1 MDLPK
6 TAAMG
11 NASPTLPFEW
21 IESGLSAEKRSSPEG
36 IRAAAAEFEA
46 LLVAQMLRSMREASG
61 GGWLGGDEQDA
72 AFSLMEMA
80 EQCLATALAAQ
91 GGLGLARL
99 VEQSLADQS
108 SQPGASPEE
117 NRPDSS
123 STAPASQADRK

>member
-1 MDLPK
+1 MDIPR

-11 NASPTLPFEW
+11 NASPSLPFEW
-21 IESGLSAEKRSSPEG
+21 IEAGLSAEKKSSPEG

-46 LLVAQMLRSMREASG
+46 LLVAQMLRSMREAGG
-61 GGWLGGDEQDA
+61 GGWLGCDEQDA

-80 EQCLATALAAQ
+80 EQCLATVLAAQ

-108 SQPGASPEE
+108 SRPGASSDQ
-117 NRPDSS
+117 NRPDSNG
-123 STAPASQADRK
+123 TAPGQSG